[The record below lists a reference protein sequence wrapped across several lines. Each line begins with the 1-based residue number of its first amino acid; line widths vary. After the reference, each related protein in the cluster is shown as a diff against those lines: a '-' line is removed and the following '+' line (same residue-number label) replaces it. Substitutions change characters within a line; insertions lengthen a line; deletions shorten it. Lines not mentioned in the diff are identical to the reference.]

1 MSCPTIGSAR
11 FVASLNRPLCR
22 SKSSSTINFKCMII
36 LLLLCNLLFM
46 SPSTASPDVATIF
59 KLPALPYPQSALAPN
74 VSEETLRYHYGK
86 HHQAYINNLNQLI
99 VDTRFATMPLEEIVR
114 QADGAIYNNAAQTL
128 NHNLYFLA
136 LAPASVAKHAPEGP
150 LAAAIKRDF
159 GSFEAM
165 KVQLAKAATSLFG
178 SGWVWLA
185 ENKNG
190 NLVILSE
197 SNAGNPLR
205 HGLTPLLGIDVWEHA
220 YYIDYRNDRARSI
233 DQLWD
238 VIDWQVIEER
248 YGKQ

>member
-1 MSCPTIGSAR
+1 MI
-11 FVASLNRPLCR
+11 
-22 SKSSSTINFKCMII
+22 KS
-36 LLLLCNLLFM
+36 LLLYNLLFM
-46 SPSTASPDVATIF
+46 SAPTAATSDSISVF
-59 KLPALPYPQSALAPN
+59 RLPELPYEMSALAPN
-74 VSEETLRYHYGK
+74 ISEETLRYHYGK
-86 HHQAYINNLNQLI
+86 HLQTYINNVNKMI
-99 VDTRFATMPLEEIVR
+99 EGTRFAPMSLVEIVR
-114 QADGAIYNNAAQTL
+114 QADGQLYNNAAQVL
-128 NHNLYFLA
+128 NHNLYFLTF
-136 LAPASVAKHAPEGP
+136 APASVAKHTPEGP

-220 YYIDYRNDRARSI
+220 YYIDYRNDRAQSI

-238 VIDWQVIEER
+238 VIDWQVVEDR
-248 YGKQ
+248 YGKH

>member
-1 MSCPTIGSAR
+1 MTTPTETPA
-11 FVASLNRPLCR
+11 
-22 SKSSSTINFKCMII
+22 
-36 LLLLCNLLFM
+36 
-46 SPSTASPDVATIF
+46 ATFTLIE
-59 KLPALPYPQSALAPN
+59 LPYEMSALAPN
-74 VSEETLRYHYGK
+74 VSEETLRYHHGK
-86 HHQAYINNLNQLI
+86 HLQTYVNNVNNLI
-99 VDTRFATMPLEEIVR
+99 ADTRFVTMTLEDIVR
-114 QADGAIYNNAAQTL
+114 QADGSLYNNAAQVL
-128 NHNLYFLA
+128 NHNLYFLT
-136 LAPASVAKHAPEGP
+136 LAPSSVAKHTPEGP

-185 ENKNG
+185 ENRNG

-238 VIDWQVIEER
+238 VIDWQVVEDR
-248 YGKQ
+248 YGKH

>member
-1 MSCPTIGSAR
+1 MFIM
-11 FVASLNRPLCR
+11 LLI
-22 SKSSSTINFKCMII
+22 SK
-36 LLLLCNLLFM
+36 LLFM
-46 SPSTASPDVATIF
+46 IASAETPVADSTSVFRLPD
-59 KLPALPYPQSALAPN
+59 LPYEMTALAPN

-86 HHQAYINNLNQLI
+86 HHQTYVDNVNKLI
-99 VDTRFATMPLEEIVR
+99 VGTRFASMPLDEIVR
-114 QADGAIYNNAAQTL
+114 QADGPLYNNAAQVL

-136 LAPASVAKHAPEGP
+136 LAPAAVAKHAPEGP

-159 GSFEAM
+159 GSFDAM

-238 VIDWQVIEER
+238 VIDWQVVEDR
-248 YGKQ
+248 YGKH

>member
-1 MSCPTIGSAR
+1 MFT
-11 FVASLNRPLCR
+11 
-22 SKSSSTINFKCMII
+22 
-36 LLLLCNLLFM
+36 LLLICNLLFM
-46 SPSTASPDVATIF
+46 TTPTETPAATFTLIE
-59 KLPALPYPQSALAPN
+59 LPYEMSALAPN
-74 VSEETLRYHYGK
+74 ISEETLRYHHGK
-86 HHQAYINNLNQLI
+86 HLQTYVNNVNNLI
-99 VDTRFATMPLEEIVR
+99 ADTRFVTMTLEDIER
-114 QADGAIYNNAAQTL
+114 QADGPLYNNAAQVL
-128 NHNLYFLA
+128 NHNLYFLT
-136 LAPASVAKHAPEGP
+136 LAPAAVAKHAPEGP

-159 GSFEAM
+159 GSFDAM

-185 ENKNG
+185 ENRNG

-238 VIDWQVIEER
+238 VIDWQVVEDR
-248 YGKQ
+248 YGKH

>member
-1 MSCPTIGSAR
+1 MFT
-11 FVASLNRPLCR
+11 
-22 SKSSSTINFKCMII
+22 
-36 LLLLCNLLFM
+36 LLLICNLLFM
-46 SPSTASPDVATIF
+46 TTPTETPAATFTLIE
-59 KLPALPYPQSALAPN
+59 LPYEMSALAPN
-74 VSEETLRYHYGK
+74 VSEETLRYHHGK
-86 HHQAYINNLNQLI
+86 HLQTYVNNVNNLI
-99 VDTRFATMPLEEIVR
+99 ADTRFVTMTLEDIVR
-114 QADGAIYNNAAQTL
+114 QADGTLYNNAAQVL
-128 NHNLYFLA
+128 NHNLYFLT
-136 LAPASVAKHAPEGP
+136 LAPSSVAKHTPEGP
-150 LAAAIKRDF
+150 LAAAIDRDF

-185 ENKNG
+185 ENRNG

-238 VIDWQVIEER
+238 VIDWQVVEDR
-248 YGKQ
+248 YGKH

>member
-1 MSCPTIGSAR
+1 MTIPTETPA
-11 FVASLNRPLCR
+11 
-22 SKSSSTINFKCMII
+22 
-36 LLLLCNLLFM
+36 
-46 SPSTASPDVATIF
+46 ATFTLIE
-59 KLPALPYPQSALAPN
+59 LPYEMSALAPN
-74 VSEETLRYHYGK
+74 VSEETLRYHHGK
-86 HHQAYINNLNQLI
+86 HLQTYVNNVNNLI
-99 VDTRFATMPLEEIVR
+99 ADTRFATMTLEDIVR
-114 QADGAIYNNAAQTL
+114 QADGPLYNNAAQVL
-128 NHNLYFLA
+128 NHNLYFLT
-136 LAPASVAKHAPEGP
+136 LAPSSVAKHTPEGP

-185 ENKNG
+185 ENRNG

-238 VIDWQVIEER
+238 VIDWQVVEDR
-248 YGKQ
+248 YGKH

>member
-1 MSCPTIGSAR
+1 M
-11 FVASLNRPLCR
+11 F
-22 SKSSSTINFKCMII
+22 I
-36 LLLLCNLLFM
+36 LLLISKLLFM
-46 SPSTASPDVATIF
+46 ITPAPTPATDSTSVFRLPD
-59 KLPALPYPQSALAPN
+59 LPYEMTALAPN

-86 HHQAYINNLNQLI
+86 HHQTYVDNVNKMI
-99 VDTRFATMPLEEIVR
+99 VGTRFAAMPLDEIVR
-114 QADGAIYNNAAQTL
+114 QADGPLYNNAAQVL

-178 SGWVWLA
+178 SGWIWLA
-185 ENKNG
+185 ENQNG

-220 YYIDYRNDRARSI
+220 YYIDYRNERARSI

-238 VIDWQVIEER
+238 VIDWQVVEDR
-248 YGKQ
+248 YGKQR

>member
-1 MSCPTIGSAR
+1 MTTPTETPA
-11 FVASLNRPLCR
+11 
-22 SKSSSTINFKCMII
+22 
-36 LLLLCNLLFM
+36 
-46 SPSTASPDVATIF
+46 ATFTLIE
-59 KLPALPYPQSALAPN
+59 LPYEMSALAPN
-74 VSEETLRYHYGK
+74 VSEETLRYHHGK
-86 HHQAYINNLNQLI
+86 HLQTYVNNVNNLI
-99 VDTRFATMPLEEIVR
+99 VGTRFASMPLDEIVR
-114 QADGAIYNNAAQTL
+114 QADGPLYNNAAQVL
-128 NHNLYFLA
+128 NHNLYFLT
-136 LAPASVAKHAPEGP
+136 LAPSSVAKHTPEGP
-150 LAAAIKRDF
+150 LAAAIDRDF

-185 ENKNG
+185 ENRNG

-238 VIDWQVIEER
+238 VIDWQVVEVR
-248 YGKQ
+248 YGKH

>member
-1 MSCPTIGSAR
+1 MTTPTETPA
-11 FVASLNRPLCR
+11 
-22 SKSSSTINFKCMII
+22 
-36 LLLLCNLLFM
+36 
-46 SPSTASPDVATIF
+46 ATFTLIE
-59 KLPALPYPQSALAPN
+59 LPYEMSALAPN
-74 VSEETLRYHYGK
+74 VSEETLRYHHGK
-86 HHQAYINNLNQLI
+86 HLQTYVNNVNNLI
-99 VDTRFATMPLEEIVR
+99 ADTRFATMTLEDIVR
-114 QADGAIYNNAAQTL
+114 QADGPLYNNAAQVL

-136 LAPASVAKHAPEGP
+136 LAPAAVAKHAPEGP
-150 LAAAIKRDF
+150 LAAAIDRDF

-185 ENKNG
+185 ENRNG

-238 VIDWQVIEER
+238 VIDWQVVEDR
-248 YGKQ
+248 YGKH

>member
-1 MSCPTIGSAR
+1 MTTPTETPA
-11 FVASLNRPLCR
+11 
-22 SKSSSTINFKCMII
+22 
-36 LLLLCNLLFM
+36 
-46 SPSTASPDVATIF
+46 ATFTLIE
-59 KLPALPYPQSALAPN
+59 LPYEMSALAPN
-74 VSEETLRYHYGK
+74 VSEETLRYHHGK
-86 HHQAYINNLNQLI
+86 HLQTYVNNVNNLI
-99 VDTRFATMPLEEIVR
+99 ADTRFASMTLEDIVR
-114 QADGAIYNNAAQTL
+114 QADGPLYNNAAQVL
-128 NHNLYFLA
+128 NHNLYFLT
-136 LAPASVAKHAPEGP
+136 LAPSSVAKHTPEGP

-159 GSFEAM
+159 GSFDAM

-185 ENKNG
+185 ENRNG

-238 VIDWQVIEER
+238 VIDWQVVEDR
-248 YGKQ
+248 YGKH

>member
-1 MSCPTIGSAR
+1 MTTPTETPA
-11 FVASLNRPLCR
+11 
-22 SKSSSTINFKCMII
+22 
-36 LLLLCNLLFM
+36 
-46 SPSTASPDVATIF
+46 ATFTLIE
-59 KLPALPYPQSALAPN
+59 LPYEMSALAPN
-74 VSEETLRYHYGK
+74 VSEETLRYHHGK
-86 HHQAYINNLNQLI
+86 HLQTYVNNVNNLI
-99 VDTRFATMPLEEIVR
+99 ADTRFVTMTLEDIVR
-114 QADGAIYNNAAQTL
+114 QADGSLYNNAAQVL

-136 LAPASVAKHAPEGP
+136 LAPATVAKHAPEGP

-185 ENKNG
+185 ENRNG

-238 VIDWQVIEER
+238 VIDWQVVEDR
-248 YGKQ
+248 YGKH

>member
-1 MSCPTIGSAR
+1 M
-11 FVASLNRPLCR
+11 V
-22 SKSSSTINFKCMII
+22 K
-36 LLLLCNLLFM
+36 LLLLYNLLFM
-46 SPSTASPDVATIF
+46 SAPTATTSDSTSIF
-59 KLPALPYPQSALAPN
+59 RLPELPYEMSALAPN
-74 VSEETLRYHYGK
+74 ISEETLRYHYGK
-86 HHQAYINNLNQLI
+86 HHQTYINNVNKMI
-99 VDTRFATMPLEEIVR
+99 EGTRFASMSLAEMVR
-114 QADGAIYNNAAQTL
+114 QADGQLYNNAAQAL
-128 NHNLYFLA
+128 NHNLYFLTF
-136 LAPASVAKHAPEGP
+136 APASVAKHTPEGP

-220 YYIDYRNDRARSI
+220 YYVDYRNDRARSI

-238 VIDWQVIEER
+238 VIDWQVVEDR
-248 YGKQ
+248 YGKH

>member
-1 MSCPTIGSAR
+1 MTTPTETPSAT
-11 FVASLNRPLCR
+11 FTL
-22 SKSSSTINFKCMII
+22 IE
-36 LLLLCNLLFM
+36 
-46 SPSTASPDVATIF
+46 
-59 KLPALPYPQSALAPN
+59 LPYEMSALAPN
-74 VSEETLRYHYGK
+74 VSEETLRYHHGK
-86 HHQAYINNLNQLI
+86 HLQTYVNNVNNLI
-99 VDTRFATMPLEEIVR
+99 ADTRFVTMTLEDIVR
-114 QADGAIYNNAAQTL
+114 QADGPLYNNAAQVL
-128 NHNLYFLA
+128 NHNLYFLT
-136 LAPASVAKHAPEGP
+136 LTPSSVAKHTPEGP

-159 GSFEAM
+159 GSFDAM

-185 ENKNG
+185 ENRNG

-238 VIDWQVIEER
+238 VIDWQVVEDR
-248 YGKQ
+248 YGKH

>member
-1 MSCPTIGSAR
+1 MIASAETP
-11 FVASLNRPLCR
+11 AAD
-22 SKSSSTINFKCMII
+22 STSVFR
-36 LLLLCNLLFM
+36 L
-46 SPSTASPDVATIF
+46 PD
-59 KLPALPYPQSALAPN
+59 LPYEMTALAPN

-86 HHQAYINNLNQLI
+86 HHQTYVDNVNKLI
-99 VDTRFATMPLEEIVR
+99 VGTRFASMPLDEIVR
-114 QADGAIYNNAAQTL
+114 QADGPLYNNAAQVL

-136 LAPASVAKHAPEGP
+136 LAPAAVAKHAPEGP

-159 GSFEAM
+159 GSFDAM

-220 YYIDYRNDRARSI
+220 Y
-233 DQLWD
+233 
-238 VIDWQVIEER
+238 
-248 YGKQ
+248 

>member
-1 MSCPTIGSAR
+1 MFT
-11 FVASLNRPLCR
+11 
-22 SKSSSTINFKCMII
+22 
-36 LLLLCNLLFM
+36 LLLICNLLFM
-46 SPSTASPDVATIF
+46 TTPTETPAATFTLIE
-59 KLPALPYPQSALAPN
+59 LPYEMSALAPN
-74 VSEETLRYHYGK
+74 VSEETLRYHHGK
-86 HHQAYINNLNQLI
+86 HLQTYVNNVNNLI
-99 VDTRFATMPLEEIVR
+99 ADTRFVTMTLEDIVR
-114 QADGAIYNNAAQTL
+114 QADGPLYNNAAQVF

-136 LAPASVAKHAPEGP
+136 LAPAAVAKHAPEGP

-159 GSFEAM
+159 GSFDAM

-185 ENKNG
+185 ENRNG

-238 VIDWQVIEER
+238 VIDWQVVEDR
-248 YGKQ
+248 YGKH

>member
-1 MSCPTIGSAR
+1 MFT
-11 FVASLNRPLCR
+11 
-22 SKSSSTINFKCMII
+22 
-36 LLLLCNLLFM
+36 LLLICNLLFM
-46 SPSTASPDVATIF
+46 TTPTETPAATFTLID
-59 KLPALPYPQSALAPN
+59 LPYEMSALAPN
-74 VSEETLRYHYGK
+74 VSEETLRYHHGK
-86 HHQAYINNLNQLI
+86 HLQTYVNNVNNLI
-99 VDTRFATMPLEEIVR
+99 ADTRFATMTLEDIVR
-114 QADGAIYNNAAQTL
+114 QADGPLYNNAAQVL

-136 LAPASVAKHAPEGP
+136 LAPAAVAKHAPEGS

-159 GSFEAM
+159 GSFDAM

-238 VIDWQVIEER
+238 VIDWQVVEDR
-248 YGKQ
+248 YGKH

>member
-1 MSCPTIGSAR
+1 MTTPTETPSAT
-11 FVASLNRPLCR
+11 FTL
-22 SKSSSTINFKCMII
+22 IE
-36 LLLLCNLLFM
+36 
-46 SPSTASPDVATIF
+46 
-59 KLPALPYPQSALAPN
+59 LPYEMSALAPN
-74 VSEETLRYHYGK
+74 VSEETLRYHHGK
-86 HHQAYINNLNQLI
+86 HLQTYVNNVNNLI
-99 VDTRFATMPLEEIVR
+99 VDTRFATMTLEDIVR
-114 QADGAIYNNAAQTL
+114 QADGSLYNNAAQVL
-128 NHNLYFLA
+128 NHNLYFLT
-136 LAPASVAKHAPEGP
+136 LAPAAVAKHAPEGP

-159 GSFEAM
+159 GSFDAM

-185 ENKNG
+185 ENRNG

-238 VIDWQVIEER
+238 VIDWQVVEDR
-248 YGKQ
+248 YGKH

>member
-1 MSCPTIGSAR
+1 MTTPTETPA
-11 FVASLNRPLCR
+11 
-22 SKSSSTINFKCMII
+22 
-36 LLLLCNLLFM
+36 
-46 SPSTASPDVATIF
+46 ATFTLIE
-59 KLPALPYPQSALAPN
+59 LPYEMSALAPN
-74 VSEETLRYHYGK
+74 VSEETLRYHHGK
-86 HHQAYINNLNQLI
+86 HLQTYVNNVNNLI
-99 VDTRFATMPLEEIVR
+99 ADTRFVTMTLEDIVR
-114 QADGAIYNNAAQTL
+114 QADGSLYNNAAQVL

-136 LAPASVAKHAPEGP
+136 LAPAAVAKHAPEGP

-185 ENKNG
+185 ENRNG

-238 VIDWQVIEER
+238 VIDWQVVEDR
-248 YGKQ
+248 YGKH